1 MKNCPVEFDAGVFRF
16 TVSIGLGICLVRRW
30 ANGGV
35 CKSKRRLEGKTVLV
49 TGGNIGIGL
58 ETARDMARRGELI

>member
-1 MKNCPVEFDAGVFRF
+1 M
-16 TVSIGLGICLVRRW
+16 
-30 ANGGV
+30 

-58 ETARDMARRGELI
+58 ETARDMAKRGEFILLLLLYQMCIECMCYSMPSKL

>member
-1 MKNCPVEFDAGVFRF
+1 M
-16 TVSIGLGICLVRRW
+16 
-30 ANGGV
+30 

-58 ETARDMARRGELI
+58 ETARDMAKRGELISLLLLYHMCIECMCYSMPSQS